1 MVCLLLYLASLK
13 FTQWP
18 FVLSE
23 SLGVLGVAL
32 GTVREVSRITVNI
45 PFDGG
50 NKGDLNRT
58 LKGTES

>member
-1 MVCLLLYLASLK
+1 MVCLLHYLAGLK

-50 NKGDLNRT
+50 NKGDLN
-58 LKGTES
+58 